1 VDQNMLG
8 QMLPEQS
15 ARVSPTLIMVNQLL
29 ALSSIELQH
38 TVRAE
43 LEQNP
48 ALESIES
55 VTCTSCGA
63 GTTGNYC
70 PVCLQPI
77 RLMSAAEKLGVR
89 QGDQPELGPGSDDGF
104 DAEDYRPRDPGAA
117 LADEEFD
124 PLTLVASEASMAEQ
138 LLADLMASLPADDHY
153 LAEYLVGNL
162 DEQGFLGCT
171 IEGAAMALDVPV
183 SRVED
188 VLAVLQRTG
197 PVGVGARD
205 LRECLLMQLHEI
217 LERGQPEMI
226 PHVEQVVTNYLTELG
241 EHKFTIIAQ
250 ALGTSYENVVAVR
263 DFIKKHMQPRPL
275 QEPPQ
280 ARPWRSPSPT
290 RFVMP
295 DVIIR
300 ERDGELE
307 AEVVETYR
315 FSLRINPLYQR
326 LSTDGSRSD
335 GSMSADERDHIR
347 RYVNRSK
354 LFIANINQ
362 RRETMHRIT
371 SCLILLQ
378 EDYIRHGVRYLKPL
392 TRAQVAQYLGI
403 HESTVSRATADKYVM
418 VPSKVVIPFSDF
430 FSASLSAKDVIK
442 ELITKEARPMTDK
455 EIVRHLR
462 EQGIRVARRTV
473 TKYRNQL
480 GIMPS
485 AYR

>member
-1 VDQNMLG
+1 MLG

-15 ARVSPTLIMVNQLL
+15 VRVSPTLIMVNQLL

-38 TVRAE
+38 MVRAE

-77 RLMSAAEKLGVR
+77 RPTNGAEKAASQQPD
-89 QGDQPELGPGSDDGF
+89 QGSLGPGGDDGF
-104 DAEDYRPRDPGAA
+104 DAEDYRPREPGAA
-117 LADEEFD
+117 VADEEFD

-138 LLADLMASLPADDHY
+138 LLTDLMVSLPDEDHY
-153 LAEYLVGNL
+153 VAEYLVWNL

-171 IEGAAMALDVPV
+171 IDGAALALDVAV
-183 SRVED
+183 EQVERV
-188 VLAVLQRTG
+188 LSVLQRTG

-205 LRECLLMQLHEI
+205 LRECLLMQLEEI
-217 LERGQPEMI
+217 RERGDPEI
-226 PHVEQVVTNYLTELG
+226 ATYVEEVITNYLTELG

-250 ALGTSYENVVAVR
+250 ALSTSYENVVSVR
-263 DFIKKHMQPRPL
+263 DFIKKYMQPRPL

-315 FSLRINPLYQR
+315 FSLRINSLYQR
-326 LSTDGSRSD
+326 LATDGARTN
-335 GSMSADERDHIR
+335 GSMSANERDHIK

-362 RRETMHRIT
+362 RRETMLKIT
-371 SCLILLQ
+371 SCLIQLQ
-378 EDYIRHGVRYLKPL
+378 DEYIRFGVRFLRPL

-403 HESTVSRATADKYVM
+403 HESTVSRATADKFVM
-418 VPSKVVIPFSDF
+418 LPSKLVIPFSDF

-480 GIMPS
+480 GILPS
-485 AYR
+485 AFR